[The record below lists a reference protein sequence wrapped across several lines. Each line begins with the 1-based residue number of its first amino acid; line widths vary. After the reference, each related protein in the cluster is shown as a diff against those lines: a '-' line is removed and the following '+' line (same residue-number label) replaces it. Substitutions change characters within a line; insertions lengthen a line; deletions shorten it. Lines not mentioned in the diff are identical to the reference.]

1 MTDEKPM
8 PPRELVR
15 RRARIAGVVVL
26 LALCVGTVRTIW
38 ADVQNNHKVDQ
49 VTSDNAKQYVQ
60 VVMPSV
66 PDGDGSVVLPAT
78 LHGFVES
85 PIYARTSGYVL
96 HWYADIGAKVQKGQL
111 LAILDTPEVDQELVQ
126 ASAQR
131 QQTASALSL
140 AKTSADRWQQ
150 LRQRDAVSQ
159 QELDDRQGSYKQ
171 AVANDAAAAA
181 NVARLRQLESFKRIV
196 APFAGVVTQ
205 RNVDVGDL
213 IASGNG
219 GAAMFSLAQSDPLR
233 VYVSVPQSYTA
244 HVALGQ
250 QVTIKQAEFAN
261 TTFNG
266 TITHIAGG
274 IDIPTRSLQ
283 VEVTLPNPKGTLLP
297 GAYVQLSLPTAGSGR
312 LTVPGNALL
321 YRAQGPQVAVVER
334 DGRIKLHSIAIA
346 RDMGATLE
354 LQNGVTR
361 SDRVVVNPSDSIDD
375 GDRVTVMPAASKQ
388 SAHSA
393 GGAGQ
398 GAASSGAG
406 SGAHA

>member
-1 MTDEKPM
+1 MTDEEPM
-8 PPRELVR
+8 PPRDLVR
-15 RRARIAGVVVL
+15 RRARIAGIVVL
-26 LALCVGTVRTIW
+26 LALCAGTARTIW
-38 ADVQNNHKVDQ
+38 ADVQNGHKVDQ
-49 VTSDNAKQYVQ
+49 VTNDNAKQYVD
-60 VVMPSV
+60 VVMPTV
-66 PDGDGSVVLPAT
+66 PKGEGSVVLPAT

-85 PIYARTSGYVL
+85 PIYARTSGYVV

-111 LAILDTPEVDQELVQ
+111 LAVLDTPEVDQELVQ
-126 ASAQR
+126 TSAQR

-196 APFAGVVTQ
+196 APFTGVVTQ

-244 HVALGQ
+244 HVTLGQ

-283 VEVTLPNPKGTLLP
+283 VEVTLPNPRGTLLP
-297 GAYVQLSLPTAGSGR
+297 GAYVQLSLPTSESGR

-321 YRAQGPQVAVVER
+321 YRAEGPAVAVVER
-334 DGRIKLHSIAIA
+334 DGRVKLHPIVIA

-354 LQNGVTR
+354 LENGVTR
-361 SDRVVVNPSDSIDD
+361 SDRVIVNPSDSIDN
-375 GDRVTVMPAASKQ
+375 GDRVTVTPPDAKKKGD
-388 SAHSA
+388 SA
-393 GGAGQ
+393 GTDGKS
-398 GAASSGAG
+398 ASSSSA